1 MNPSE
6 QPGTLAQRMRHTPY
20 QAYSYSYPHKAAYR
34 ALPQAAPLAPLWAQ
48 QDRSALFAYIHI
60 PFCDLRFYDCCAAE
74 RGASPLTTKKRGPA
88 FSDGLL
94 LGVVAIVGVGQG

>member
-1 MNPSE
+1 MNPAE

-34 ALPQAAPLAPLWAQ
+34 ALPQAAPLAPLWSQ

-60 PFCDLRFYDCCAAE
+60 PFCEMRCGFCNLVAMARPSTDMVE
-74 RGASPLTTKKRGPA
+74 R
-88 FSDGLL
+88 
-94 LGVVAIVGVGQG
+94 

>member
-1 MNPSE
+1 MRDLWRSCGEWACCGERACPALGCE
-6 QPGTLAQRMRHTPY
+6 AALAFLQHL
-20 QAYSYSYPHKAAYR
+20 R
-34 ALPQAAPLAPLWAQ
+34 A
-48 QDRSALFAYIHI
+48 
-60 PFCDLRFYDCCAAE
+60 LRFYDCCAAE